1 MGDIFSALPPMQELF
16 HYYELLMT
24 LFPNQLHYD
33 FSLVL
38 TVLSCKE
45 TTPREDSGDKDNED
59 ISGENSNFLDSLIS
73 FLNLGNLHQNIPDV
87 SADSV
92 VDDCDAFIKLNT
104 TTSVSPFTL
113 TYSLLAITVIL
124 LTFMYFVCFC
134 LQFKKSVD
142 DKDILKTVSPNRSL
156 NDPSDLL
163 PPSSGES
170 SFKDYADCTI
180 GKPLKSPLF
189 IKIETSSD
197 LWIKNGNHFEKLYN
211 VFEFT
216 VQRYLKELDFSLG
229 ICTISSVESATVS
242 SLPASQNNISCLTS
256 PRLARK
262 NLSQNCKIVR
272 SPSLSHTNPRFLDEN
287 FSKSW
292 ISYDMF
298 KKRMCWQFPTTN
310 LDNINIS
317 QFSQNNKKLAMV
329 LQFLHQNCSISP
341 HLWNIATSVVNYSL
355 FIIENEL
362 KNMCRVS
369 QDNLQFSRFELSG
382 SAADGTLIGSADR
395 FDVLLVLDISS
406 HSELMV
412 LHSNFSDEI
421 PPGHIVLGAKGQNA
435 HKEGLEFSRKTYI
448 KGLFG
453 YYLQAQNVLEKV
465 ETLLKKAVLRLNRE
479 HKSKVDSL
487 PFSFQ
492 MSQSKRHVLTID
504 TCLLHSFGLGV
515 GEINVRITPAIE
527 LSVAEY
533 CLLPPLFAIPVI
545 KNSAS
550 SSPAQSLTGNG
561 AMSRLFHAKG
571 IADLHWLI
579 HTENLH
585 SAIFG
590 DFEKRL
596 KSYAV
601 RSHHKECLMV
611 LKALFSSSHHNK
623 LLNKGEV
630 DSYILK
636 TVVSFLL
643 QESCPSAWTLENLAN
658 RVSDAIH
665 FLRSAYENAWLPELS
680 VHNPHL
686 LEKMPSLKV
695 MCHIL
700 HGRQRNLL
708 AHVTNA
714 GSLKVLDYVSQR
726 LNETRLVHALNEHF
740 SSEMWEYE
748 FFMFG

>member
-1 MGDIFSALPPMQELF
+1 MEHTDVNMGDIFSALPPMQELF

-104 TTSVSPFTL
+104 TT
-113 TYSLLAITVIL
+113 
-124 LTFMYFVCFC
+124 
-134 LQFKKSVD
+134 
-142 DKDILKTVSPNRSL
+142 R
-156 NDPSDLL
+156 
-163 PPSSGES
+163 
-170 SFKDYADCTI
+170 
-180 GKPLKSPLF
+180 
-189 IKIETSSD
+189 
-197 LWIKNGNHFEKLYN
+197 
-211 VFEFT
+211 
-216 VQRYLKELDFSLG
+216 
-229 ICTISSVESATVS
+229 
-242 SLPASQNNISCLTS
+242 
-256 PRLARK
+256 
-262 NLSQNCKIVR
+262 
-272 SPSLSHTNPRFLDEN
+272 
-287 FSKSW
+287 
-292 ISYDMF
+292 
-298 KKRMCWQFPTTN
+298 
-310 LDNINIS
+310 
-317 QFSQNNKKLAMV
+317 
-329 LQFLHQNCSISP
+329 
-341 HLWNIATSVVNYSL
+341 
-355 FIIENEL
+355 
-362 KNMCRVS
+362 
-369 QDNLQFSRFELSG
+369 